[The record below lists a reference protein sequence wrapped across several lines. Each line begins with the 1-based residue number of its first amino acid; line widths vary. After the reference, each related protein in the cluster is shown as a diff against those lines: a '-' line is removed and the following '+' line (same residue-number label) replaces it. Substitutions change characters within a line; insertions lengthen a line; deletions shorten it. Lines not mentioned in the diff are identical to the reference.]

1 MAVYIYKAMTKSGLV
16 VRNKVEA
23 PTKQNL
29 VKMLKDNDMLPISID
44 KMPYGQK
51 RQNVKKKKN
60 IHDMEEFMKNVNTT
74 DIAKENE
81 PSTREKIRMYFGWN
95 CLAFMDV
102 LLWQEEFFWHFP
114 KLQQEESSHF
124 WRYRQSLTG
133 CLSSVSDS

>member
-1 MAVYIYKAMTKSGLV
+1 MYYEFYIDVFFV
-16 VRNKVEA
+16 V
-23 PTKQNL
+23 NL
-29 VKMLKDNDMLPISID
+29 VMDFFILQLVNRMILGAANPLRSLAGAVLGAVGSGVILFLPFSSWKIRGLIS
-44 KMPYGQK
+44 YGILAPLM
-51 RQNVKKKKN
+51 VMAGCGTKN
-60 IHDMEEFMKNVNTT
+60 KNVFWM
-74 DIAKENE
+74 E
-81 PSTREKIRMYFGWN
+81 